1 MQRGEGHHQQHL
13 RKITGRGEQ
22 LEGSRRWEG
31 AESNVEGRGLS
42 RVRESQA
49 QRRPVS
55 EKISRAQRGNR
66 HCYHSRL
73 GGFAALRNVGLAQ
86 GWAVTAFPPEDR
98 GSEGRLTRLTR
109 PSPPGSQKKAGLYT
123 SLALTSLRLPSTSET
138 CTPVSNPP
146 HSFTHSWGS

>member
-13 RKITGRGEQ
+13 RKITRRGEQ

-49 QRRPVS
+49 QRGPVS
-55 EKISRAQRGNR
+55 EKISRARRGNR
-66 HCYHSRL
+66 HCYHSHL

-86 GWAVTAFPPEDR
+86 GWAVTAFPPEDG
-98 GSEGRLTRLTR
+98 GSEGRLTR
-109 PSPPGSQKKAGLYT
+109 PSPLGSQKKAGLHT
-123 SLALTSLRLPSTSET
+123 SLAVTSLRLPSTPAPQYPIHHIPSLTRGGPE
-138 CTPVSNPP
+138 
-146 HSFTHSWGS
+146 